1 MKICML
7 STAELTRVTLQII
20 SYFLSYFVLLYTHL
34 VNKYLLK
41 KAVAPYS
48 SALARKSHGRR
59 SLVGCSPCLFYFS
72 VSCWEDYCS
81 LEVTTLGV
89 P

>member
-7 STAELTRVTLQII
+7 STAELTGVTLQII

-41 KAVAPYS
+41 ILYKMSYGQHFDE
-48 SALARKSHGRR
+48 K
-59 SLVGCSPCLFYFS
+59 
-72 VSCWEDYCS
+72 
-81 LEVTTLGV
+81 TTIIDSGESY
-89 P
+89 